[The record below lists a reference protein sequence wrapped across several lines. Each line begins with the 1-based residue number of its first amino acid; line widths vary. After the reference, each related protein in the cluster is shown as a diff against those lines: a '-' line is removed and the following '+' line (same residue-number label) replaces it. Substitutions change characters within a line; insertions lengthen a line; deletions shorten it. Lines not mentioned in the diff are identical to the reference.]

1 MQGNCSGPP
10 PELNLTPP
18 LDERNGQCVVQV
30 REDFLEQHLQ
40 HSVLFIAN
48 LYITVPGVEKN
59 HTTLIGVHGGDI
71 YMTGMTFVGDGDR
84 ARAIDVKENRRVY
97 VGRAS
102 RKALNTYLP
111 TLEQCELLL
120 AVQSPASPTSPQT
133 KTGLYGWSLARGRQ
147 SVRQGS
153 ITVRSPQTSPTPLLR
168 GP

>member
-10 PELNLTPP
+10 PELDLTPP

-30 REDFLEQHLQ
+30 REDFLEQPLLGTTLWI
-40 HSVLFIAN
+40 SN
-48 LYITVPGVEKN
+48 LYITLPGVEKN
-59 HTTLIGVHGGDI
+59 HSTLIGVHGGDL
-71 YMTGMTFVGDGDR
+71 YMTGMTFVGDGDK

-102 RKALNTYLP
+102 RKAMNEYLS
-111 TLEQCELLL
+111 TLKQCELLP
-120 AVQSPASPTSPQT
+120 VQSPASPTSPKT